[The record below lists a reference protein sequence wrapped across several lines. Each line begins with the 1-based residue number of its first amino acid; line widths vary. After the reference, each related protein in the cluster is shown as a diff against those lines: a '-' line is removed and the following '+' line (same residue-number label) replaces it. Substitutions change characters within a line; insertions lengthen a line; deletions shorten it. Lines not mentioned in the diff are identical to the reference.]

1 MTSVLVVDDS
11 ALDRKLAGGLLEKR
25 LEIAVLYAN
34 DGRDALKQFEHHVPD
49 LVVTDLMM
57 PEMNGLELVEA
68 VRHRYPLT
76 PVVMMTSK
84 GSEEIAVEALEK
96 GAASYV
102 PKRILSRRLPET
114 VERIL
119 EVAREVKEQ
128 ARLME
133 RLVADECVF
142 LLENDIRLIASFVR
156 YLRQGLRGVG
166 LCEESDH
173 MRISIAVEEA
183 LLNAYYHGNL
193 EVDSKLREGDGNE
206 FMELARQRCDELPY
220 RDRRISIKATYS
232 DSEAVFVIRDDGEGF
247 DSRQI
252 PDPTNPD
259 NLLRSTG
266 RGLLLMRSFMDE
278 LRFNDIGNEVTM
290 IKRRKVKKV
299 RQGKTD
305 SSARLTSRSTSLQDS
320 GG

>member
-1 MTSVLVVDDS
+1 
-11 ALDRKLAGGLLEKR
+11 
-25 LEIAVLYAN
+25 
-34 DGRDALKQFEHHVPD
+34 
-49 LVVTDLMM
+49 
-57 PEMNGLELVEA
+57 
-68 VRHRYPLT
+68 
-76 PVVMMTSK
+76 MMTSK

>member
-34 DGRDALKQFEHHVPD
+34 DGRDALKQFERHVPD

-133 RLVADECVF
+133 RLVADECAF

-183 LLNAYYHGNL
+183 LLNAYYL
-193 EVDSKLREGDGNE
+193 
-206 FMELARQRCDELPY
+206 
-220 RDRRISIKATYS
+220 
-232 DSEAVFVIRDDGEGF
+232 
-247 DSRQI
+247 SRK
-252 PDPTNPD
+252 PG
-259 NLLRSTG
+259 S
-266 RGLLLMRSFMDE
+266 
-278 LRFNDIGNEVTM
+278 
-290 IKRRKVKKV
+290 
-299 RQGKTD
+299 
-305 SSARLTSRSTSLQDS
+305 
-320 GG
+320 